1 MLGFRLYHLQRLVC
15 LSLELSLQEERERV
29 KNIDNLII
37 DLCKYIHK
45 LSKDKS
51 KANEL
56 AANVKAL
63 AELIETRNKYEQKGK

>member
-1 MLGFRLYHLQRLVC
+1 M
-15 LSLELSLQEERERV
+15 
-29 KNIDNLII
+29 KNVDNLIV

-63 AELIETRNKYEQKGK
+63 AELIETRNKYDK

>member
-1 MLGFRLYHLQRLVC
+1 MLFSVNEEVA
-15 LSLELSLQEERERV
+15 LESV
-29 KNIDNLII
+29 DSTII
-37 DLCKYIHK
+37 KLCKYIHK

-63 AELIETRNKYEQKGK
+63 AELIETRNKYEQKGKKSCKVFICF

>member
-1 MLGFRLYHLQRLVC
+1 MWSIACYIISIRLFL
-15 LSLELSLQEERERV
+15 
-29 KNIDNLII
+29 DNLIV

>member
-1 MLGFRLYHLQRLVC
+1 M
-15 LSLELSLQEERERV
+15 